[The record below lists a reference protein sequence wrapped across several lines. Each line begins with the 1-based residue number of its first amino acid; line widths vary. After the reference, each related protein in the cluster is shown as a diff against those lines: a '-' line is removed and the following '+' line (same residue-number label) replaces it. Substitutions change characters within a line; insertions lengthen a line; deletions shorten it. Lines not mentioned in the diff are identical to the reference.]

1 MAPFYELDWHALFM
15 TPFVLHYE
23 ETVYFLPL
31 SPQEY
36 LVLISFIS
44 EGLNPNYM
52 LVQALG
58 PNLIARFSG
67 IFNSSIFSMKI
78 FSKKSI

>member
-1 MAPFYELDWHALFM
+1 MAPFYGLDWHVLFM
-15 TPFVLHYE
+15 TPFGLHYE
-23 ETVYFLPL
+23 ETVYFSPL

-67 IFNSSIFSMKI
+67 KFNSSNFSMKI